1 MLFKFSCSHRLE
13 KDFYR
18 YQIYTG
24 PAVVTL
30 VGKLCSDNGLV
41 LPLNSTGL
49 TKTHHLGLVLDW
61 NRKGAGTELTL

>member
-1 MLFKFSCSHRLE
+1 MLFKFSCSHRLM
-13 KDFYR
+13 KDFYK

-30 VGKLCSDNGLV
+30 VGKLCLDNSLI

-49 TKTHHLGLVLDW
+49 TKTAKTHHLGLVLDW
-61 NRKGAGTELTL
+61 NRKGACTE